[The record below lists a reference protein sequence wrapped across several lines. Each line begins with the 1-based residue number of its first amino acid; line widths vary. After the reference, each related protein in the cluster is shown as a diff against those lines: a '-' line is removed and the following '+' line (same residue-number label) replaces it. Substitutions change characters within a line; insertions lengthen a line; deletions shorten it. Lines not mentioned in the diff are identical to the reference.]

1 MGRLEGE
8 EGAAVSAD
16 DESAS
21 PPTEAAGELG
31 AFEPTGTI
39 PDKPPPSRSYAPE
52 SLAPFT
58 PLRAP
63 SLPEAAP
70 EPGRYSLIL
79 GLLLATGLVGLVL
92 GILAVVLSAR

>member
-1 MGRLEGE
+1 
-8 EGAAVSAD
+8 VSAD
-16 DESAS
+16 DESSS
-21 PPTEAAGELG
+21 PPTEEEAELA

-52 SLAPFT
+52 SLAPFA

-63 SLPEAAP
+63 ALPEAEP
-70 EPGRYSLIL
+70 EPGRFTLIL

-92 GILAVVLSAR
+92 GILAVVLTAR